1 MSQKGQEGKVRRMLS
16 RKPRLSAVLL
26 ALVTGLL
33 IVGCGGGDEGG
44 DGGGGAAAAD
54 QTLKWGLGSEFVLD
68 PGLATDTTSAK
79 LVLNIFD
86 PLVKLG
92 DNLEAVPSM
101 AESWDVNGPN
111 VVYHLRSGATWS
123 NGDPVTAE
131 DYEYAWKR
139 ALDPELAS
147 DYSYQLYGIKGAVE
161 YNECEKN
168 CAALR
173 DKVAVNATDD
183 QTLEVTL
190 TSAQPWFIQQSAHSV
205 FLPVHQAT
213 VEKFGERWT
222 RPENIVTNG
231 PFSVEAAQ
239 PSASITL
246 VKNAEWRDAANVK
259 LERVEGRIIVDGT
272 TAVQSFEAGEV
283 DVLDEQLPPAET
295 PRLKETPEYELYPG
309 LGTSY
314 YGFNV
319 KDNIKDIN
327 QRRAMSLAVDR
338 QSIIDNIT
346 QANEKPATAFT
357 PEGMPGREDIVSG
370 EGSPWTPASGDV
382 EQAKELMAKAQNPK
396 KKITIYSNESPPN
409 KEVAEALQS
418 MWKQIGIDST
428 IKILEWQQFLEFLG
442 PPPPK
447 AVDIYRLGWVGDFV
461 DDINFLELWTCD
473 SGNNNTGFCDK
484 EYDALVAKA
493 QKTAN
498 NSDRYAIYKQ
508 LEEKLTGQDGALPF
522 IPLWYITYPNLERET
537 VKETFNINLL
547 DQVDLTKV
555 EIKEG

>member
-1 MSQKGQEGKVRRMLS
+1 MLS
-16 RKPRLSAVLL
+16 RKPRLAVVLL

-33 IVGCGGGDEGG
+33 VVGCGGGDEGG

-54 QTLKWGLGSEFVLD
+54 QTLRWGLGAEVILD

-79 LVLNIFD
+79 IVLNIFD

-92 DNLEAVPSM
+92 DELEAVPAM
-101 AESWDVNGPN
+101 AESWDVNGKN
-111 VVYHLRSGATWS
+111 VVYHLRSGAKWS
-123 NGDPVTAE
+123 NGDPVTAK
-131 DYEYAWKR
+131 DYEFAWKR
-139 ALDPELAS
+139 AVSPELAS
-147 DYSYQLYGIKGAVE
+147 DYAYQLFGIEGATD
-161 YNECEKN
+161 YNSCESN
-168 CAALR
+168 CDALR
-173 DKVAVNATDD
+173 EKVAVKATDD

-190 TSAQPWFIQQSAHSV
+190 TSVQPWFIQQSAHSV

-213 VEKFGERWT
+213 IEQFGERWT

-231 PFSVEAAQ
+231 PFKVEAAE

-246 VKNAEWRDAANVK
+246 VKDQDWRDADTVK

-283 DVLDEQLPPAET
+283 DVLDEQIPPAET

-309 LGTSY
+309 LGTTY

-319 KDNIKDIN
+319 KDNITDLN
-327 QRRAMSLAVDR
+327 QRRAMSLAIDR

-357 PEGMPGREDIVSG
+357 PEGMPGRADIVAAD
-370 EGSPWTPASGDV
+370 GSPWTPASGDI
-382 EQAKELMAKAQNPK
+382 EQAKELMSQAQNPK
-396 KKITIYSNESPPN
+396 RNITIYSNESPPN

-418 MWKQIGIDST
+418 MWKQIGIDSS
-428 IKILEWQQFLEFLG
+428 IKILEWQQYLEFLG

-447 AVDIYRLGWVGDFV
+447 AVDIFRLGWVGDFV

-484 EYDALVAKA
+484 EYDALVAEAKQTPDNA
-493 QKTAN
+493 A
-498 NSDRYAIYKQ
+498 RYEIYKQ
-508 LEEKLTGQDGALPF
+508 LEEKLTGQDGVLPF
-522 IPLWYITYPNLERET
+522 IPLWYITYQNLERES
-537 VKETFNINLL
+537 VKDTFNINLL

-555 EIKEG
+555 EIKE

>member
-1 MSQKGQEGKVRRMLS
+1 MPS
-16 RKPRLSAVLL
+16 RKRWLPAVLL
-26 ALVTGLL
+26 VLVTGLL
-33 IVGCGGGDEGG
+33 VVGCGGDDNGG
-44 DGGGGAAAAD
+44 GGGGAAAAD

-92 DNLEAVPSM
+92 DDLEAVPSM
-101 AESWDVNGPN
+101 AESWDVNGPK
-111 VVYHLRSGATWS
+111 VVYHLRSGAKWS
-123 NGDPVTAE
+123 NGDPVTAK
-131 DYEYAWKR
+131 DYEYSWKR
-139 ALDPELAS
+139 ALSPELGS
-147 DYSYQLYGIKGAVE
+147 DYSYQLYGIKGATE
-161 YNECEKN
+161 YNACKKN
-168 CAALR
+168 CNALR
-173 DKVAVNATDD
+173 DKVAVKATDD

-190 TSAQPWFIQQSAHSV
+190 TSTQPWFVQQSAHSV

-231 PFSVEAAQ
+231 PFKVEAAQ

-246 VKNAEWRDAANVK
+246 VKDPDWRDADDVK
-259 LERVEGRIIVDGT
+259 LERVEGKIIVDGT

-283 DVLDEQLPPAET
+283 DALDEQLPPAET
-295 PRLKETPEYELYPG
+295 PRLKDTPEYQLYPG

-319 KDNIKDIN
+319 KDNIKDLN

-357 PEGMPGREDIVSG
+357 PVGMPGRTDIVSQS
-370 EGSPWTPASGDV
+370 GSPWTPASGDV
-382 EQAKELMAKAQNPK
+382 AKAKEFMAKAKNPK

-447 AVDIYRLGWVGDFV
+447 SVDIYRLGWVGDFV

-484 EYDALVAKA
+484 SYDSLVAKA
-493 QKTAN
+493 KTTPDNDA
-498 NSDRYAIYKQ
+498 RYAIYKQ
-508 LEEKLTGQDGALPF
+508 LENKLTGQDGALPI
-522 IPLWYITYPNLERET
+522 IPLWYITYPNLERES
-537 VKETFNINLL
+537 VKDTFKINLL

-555 EIKEG
+555 EIKG

>member
-1 MSQKGQEGKVRRMLS
+1 MLRRN
-16 RKPRLSAVLL
+16 PRLSAVLL

-33 IVGCGGGDEGG
+33 VVGCGGGDEGS
-44 DGGGGAAAAD
+44 DTGGGAAAAD
-54 QTLKWGLGSEFVLD
+54 QTLRWGLGSEVVLD

-79 LVLNIFD
+79 IVLNIYD
-86 PLVKLG
+86 PLVKL
-92 DNLEAVPSM
+92 DDELNAVPSM
-101 AESWDVNGPN
+101 AESWDVNGKN
-111 VVYHLRSGATWS
+111 VTYHLKSGAKWS
-123 NGDPVTAE
+123 NGDPVTAK

-139 ALDPELAS
+139 AASPELAS
-147 DYSYQLYGIKGAVE
+147 DYSYQLFGIQGATE
-161 YNECEKN
+161 YNSCESN
-168 CAALR
+168 CNALR
-173 DKVAVNATDD
+173 DKMMVKATDD
-183 QTLEVTL
+183 QTLQVTL
-190 TSAQPWFIQQSAHSV
+190 TSTQPWFIQQSAHSV

-213 VEKFGERWT
+213 VEAAPERWT
-222 RPENIVTNG
+222 RPETIVTNG
-231 PFSVEAAQ
+231 PFKVEAAE

-246 VKNAEWRDAANVK
+246 VKDPEWRDADTVK

-283 DVLDEQLPPAET
+283 DVLDEQLPAAET

-319 KDNIKDIN
+319 KDNITDIN

-357 PEGMPGREDIVSG
+357 PEGMPGFEDIVT
-370 EGSPWTPASGDV
+370 EPSPWTPASGDI
-382 EQAKELMAKAQNPK
+382 EQAKELMSQAKNPK
-396 KKITIYSNESPPN
+396 TNITIYSNESSPN

-418 MWKQIGIDST
+418 MWKQIGINST
-428 IKILEWQQFLEFLG
+428 IKILEWQQYLEFLG

-473 SGNNNTGFCDK
+473 SGNNNTGYCDK
-484 EYDALVAKA
+484 EFDALVAKA
-493 QKTAN
+493 KQTPDNAE
-498 NSDRYAIYKQ
+498 RYEIYKQ
-508 LEEKLTGQDGALPF
+508 LEQKLTGQDGALPF
-522 IPLWYITYPNLERET
+522 IPLWYTTYPNLERET
-537 VKETFNINLL
+537 VKDTFSINLL

-555 EIKEG
+555 EIKE

>member
-1 MSQKGQEGKVRRMLS
+1 MLS
-16 RKPRLSAVLL
+16 RKRWLPAVLL
-26 ALVTGLL
+26 ALFAGLVV
-33 IVGCGGGDEGG
+33 VGCGGSDNGG
-44 DGGGGAAAAD
+44 GGGGAAEN
-54 QTLKWGLGSEFVLD
+54 QVLKWGLGSEFQLD

-86 PLVKLG
+86 PLVKL
-92 DNLEAVPSM
+92 DDKLNAAPSM
-101 AESWDVNGPN
+101 AESWDVNGTK
-111 VVYHLRSGATWS
+111 VVYHLKSGSKWTD
-123 NGDPVTAE
+123 GTPVTAK
-131 DYEYAWKR
+131 DYEYSWKR
-139 ALDPELAS
+139 AASPELAS
-147 DYSYQLYGIKGAVE
+147 DYAYQLFGIKGAVE
-161 YNECEKN
+161 YNSCKSNCDALKN
-168 CAALR
+168 AMGV
-173 DKVAVNATDD
+173 KATNDT
-183 QTLEVTL
+183 TLEVTL
-190 TSAQPWFIQQSAHSV
+190 TSPQPWFVQQSAHSV
-205 FLPVHQAT
+205 FLAVPQKT
-213 VEKFGERWT
+213 VEKFGAKWT

-231 PFSVEAAQ
+231 PFKVEAAQ

-246 VKNAEWRDAANVK
+246 VKDPNWRDADSVK
-259 LERVEGRIIVDGT
+259 LERVEGKIIVDAT

-295 PRLKETPEYELYPG
+295 PRLKDTPEYQLYPG

-319 KDNIKDIN
+319 KDNITDIH
-327 QRRAMSLAVDR
+327 QRHAMSLAVDR

-346 QANEKPATAFT
+346 QANEKPADAFT
-357 PEGMPGREDIVSG
+357 PDGMPGRADIVG
-370 EGSPWTPASGDV
+370 TPSPWTPASGDI
-382 EQAKELMAKAQNPK
+382 AKAKAEMALAKNPK
-396 KKITIYSNESPPN
+396 TKITIYSNEAAPN

-418 MWKQIGIDST
+418 MWKQIGISSS

-484 EYDALVAKA
+484 DYDALVAKA
-493 QKTAN
+493 KNTPDNTA
-498 NSDRYAIYKQ
+498 RYAIYKQ

-522 IPLWYITYPNLERET
+522 IPLWYITYPNLERTT
-537 VKETFNINLL
+537 VKDTFNINLL

-555 EIKEG
+555 EIKES

>member
-1 MSQKGQEGKVRRMLS
+1 MLS
-16 RKPRLSAVLL
+16 RNRWLLAVLL
-26 ALVTGLL
+26 SLAAVLFV
-33 IVGCGGGDEGG
+33 VGCGGGDDEGN
-44 DGGGGAAAAD
+44 GGGGAAAAD

-79 LVLNIFD
+79 LVLNIYD

-92 DNLEAVPSM
+92 DDLEAVPSM
-101 AESWDVNGPN
+101 AESWDVKGPK
-111 VVYHLRSGATWS
+111 VTYHLLTGAKWS
-123 NGDPVTAE
+123 NGDPVTAK

-139 ALDPELAS
+139 ALSPELGS

-173 DKVAVNATDD
+173 DKVAVKATDD

-190 TSAQPWFIQQSAHSV
+190 TSPQPWFIQQSAHSV
-205 FLPVHQAT
+205 FLPVHQKT
-213 VEKFGERWT
+213 VEQFGERWT
-222 RPENIVTNG
+222 RPQNIVTNG
-231 PFSVEAAQ
+231 PFKVESAQ

-246 VKNAEWRDAANVK
+246 VKNPEWRDADSVK
-259 LERVEGRIIVDGT
+259 LERVEGKIIVDGT

-283 DVLDEQLPPAET
+283 DVLDEQLPAAET

-309 LGTSY
+309 LGTTY

-319 KDNIKDIN
+319 KDNITDIN

-346 QANEKPATAFT
+346 QANEKPANAFT
-357 PEGMPGREDIVSG
+357 PDGMPGEDQIVAD
-370 EGSPWTPASGDV
+370 GSPWTPASGDV
-382 EQAKELMAKAQNPK
+382 EKAKEYMGKAKNAK
-396 KKITIYSNESPPN
+396 KKITIYTNEGAPN

-442 PPPPK
+442 PPPAN
-447 AVDIYRLGWVGDFV
+447 AVDMYRLGWIADYV
-461 DDINFLELWTCD
+461 DPMNFLELWTSK

-484 EYDALVAKA
+484 DYDALVAKA
-493 QKTAN
+493 KQTPDDSA
-498 NSDRYAIYKQ
+498 RYDIYKQ
-508 LEEKLTGQDGALPF
+508 LEAKLTGQDGALPF

-537 VKETFNINLL
+537 VKDTFNINLL

-555 EIKEG
+555 EIKG

>member
-1 MSQKGQEGKVRRMLS
+1 MLS
-16 RKPRLSAVLL
+16 RNRWSQAVLL
-26 ALVTGLL
+26 SLVAVLVV
-33 IVGCGGGDEGG
+33 VGCGGGDDEGS
-44 DGGGGAAAAD
+44 GGGAGTAAAE
-54 QTLKWGLGSEFVLD
+54 QTLKWGLGSEFNLD

-79 LVLNIFD
+79 LVLNLFD
-86 PLVKLG
+86 PLVKLA
-92 DNLEAVPSM
+92 DDLEAVPSM
-101 AESWDVNGPN
+101 AESWDVNGAK
-111 VVYHLRSGATWS
+111 VVYHLRTGAKWS
-123 NGDPVTAE
+123 NGDPVTAK
-131 DYEYAWKR
+131 DYEYGWKR
-139 ALDPELAS
+139 AVSPELAS

-173 DKVAVNATDD
+173 DAVAIKATDD

-190 TSAQPWFIQQSAHSV
+190 TSPQPWFIQQSAHSV
-205 FLPVHQAT
+205 FLPVHQKT
-213 VEKFGERWT
+213 IEQFGDRWT
-222 RPENIVTNG
+222 RAQNIVTNG
-231 PFSVEAAQ
+231 PFKVEDAQ

-246 VKNAEWRDAANVK
+246 VKNMEWRDAANVK
-259 LERVEGRIIVDGT
+259 LERVEGKIIVDGT

-283 DVLDEQLPPAET
+283 DVLDEQLPAAET
-295 PRLKETPEYELYPG
+295 PRLKDTPEYELYPG

-319 KDNIKDIN
+319 KDNITDVN

-346 QANEKPATAFT
+346 QANEKPANAFT
-357 PEGMPGREDIVSG
+357 PDGMPGEEEIVG
-370 EGSPWTPASGDV
+370 EGSPFTPAAGDLDK
-382 EQAKELMAKAQNPK
+382 AKEYMAKAQNPK
-396 KKITIYSNESPPN
+396 TKITIYSNEGAPN
-409 KEVAEALQS
+409 KEVAQALQS

-473 SGNNNTGFCDK
+473 SGNNNTGYCDK

-493 QKTAN
+493 KATPETGA
-498 NSDRYAIYKQ
+498 RYAIYKE
-508 LEEKLTGQDGALPF
+508 LEAKLTGPDGFLPF

-537 VKETFNINLL
+537 VKETFKINLL

-555 EIKEG
+555 EVKG

>member
-1 MSQKGQEGKVRRMLS
+1 MVSRNRWLS
-16 RKPRLSAVLL
+16 VVLLSVAAVLL
-26 ALVTGLL
+26 V
-33 IVGCGGGDEGG
+33 VGCGGGDDDGG
-44 DGGGGAAAAD
+44 NGGGGAAAAD
-54 QTLKWGLGSEFVLD
+54 QTLKWGLGAEYVLD

-92 DNLEAVPSM
+92 DDLEAVPSM
-101 AESWDVNGPN
+101 AESWDVNGPK
-111 VVYHLRSGATWS
+111 VVYHLRTGAKWS
-123 NGDPVTAE
+123 NGDPVTAK

-139 ALDPELAS
+139 ALSPELGS

-173 DKVAVNATDD
+173 DKVAVKATDD
-183 QTLEVTL
+183 KTLEVTL
-190 TSAQPWFIQQSAHSV
+190 TSTQPWFIQQSAHSV
-205 FLPVHQAT
+205 FLPVHQKT
-213 VEKFGERWT
+213 VEQFGERWT
-222 RPENIVTNG
+222 QPENIVTNG
-231 PFSVEAAQ
+231 PFKVEAAQ

-246 VKNAEWRDAANVK
+246 VKDPNWRDAANVK
-259 LERVEGRIIVDGT
+259 LERVEGKIIVDGT

-283 DVLDEQLPPAET
+283 DVLDEQLPAAET
-295 PRLKETPEYELYPG
+295 PRLKDTPEYELYPG
-309 LGTSY
+309 LGTTY

-319 KDNIKDIN
+319 KDNITDIH

-346 QANEKPATAFT
+346 QANEKPANAFT
-357 PEGMPGREDIVSG
+357 PTGMPGEEQIVG
-370 EGSPWTPASGDV
+370 EGSPWTPASGDIDK
-382 EQAKELMAKAQNPK
+382 AKDEMAQAQNPK
-396 KKITIYSNESPPN
+396 KKITIYTNEGAPN

-418 MWKQIGIDST
+418 MWKQIGIDSS
-428 IKILEWQQFLEFLG
+428 IKILEWQQYLEFLG

-484 EYDALVAKA
+484 DYDALVAKA
-493 QKTAN
+493 KQTPDDNA
-498 NSDRYAIYKQ
+498 RYDIYNE
-508 LEEKLTGQDGALPF
+508 LEAKLTGENGALPF
-522 IPLWYITYPNLERET
+522 IPLWYITYPNLERES
-537 VKETFNINLL
+537 VKDTFEINLL

-555 EIKEG
+555 EIKG

>member
-1 MSQKGQEGKVRRMLS
+1 MRRNRLLS
-16 RKPRLSAVLL
+16 TVLL
-26 ALVTGLL
+26 TLVTGFLV
-33 IVGCGGGDEGG
+33 VGCGGGDDGG

-54 QTLKWGLGSEFVLD
+54 QTLKWGLGAEYVLD

-92 DNLEAVPSM
+92 DELEAVPAM

-111 VVYHLRSGATWS
+111 VVYHLRSGSQWS

-139 ALDPELAS
+139 ALSPELGS
-147 DYSYQLYGIKGAVE
+147 DYSYQLFGIKGATE
-161 YNECEKN
+161 YNSCESN
-168 CAALR
+168 CDAL
-173 DKVAVNATDD
+173 KEQVAVNATDD
-183 QTLEVTL
+183 TTLEVTL

-213 VEKFGERWT
+213 VEQFGERWT

-231 PFSVEAAQ
+231 PFKVEAAE

-246 VKNAEWRDAANVK
+246 AKDPEWRDADTVA

-283 DVLDEQLPPAET
+283 DVLDEQLPPAEI
-295 PRLKETPEYELYPG
+295 PRLKETPDYELYPG

-314 YGFNV
+314 YGFNMKQV
-319 KDNIKDIN
+319 PDVN
-327 QRRAMSLAVDR
+327 QRRAMSLAINR
-338 QSIIDNIT
+338 QTIIDNIT
-346 QANEKPATAFT
+346 QADEKPANAFT
-357 PEGMPGREDIVSG
+357 PVGMPGFEEIVGS
-370 EGSPWTPASGDV
+370 GSPWTAATGDMQQA
-382 EQAKELMAKAQNPK
+382 EQLMSQVQNPVRNV
-396 KKITIYSNESPPN
+396 TIYSNESTPN
-409 KEVAEALQS
+409 KDVAVAIQS

-442 PPPPK
+442 PPPPA
-447 AVDIYRLGWVGDFV
+447 AVDVFRLGWVGDFV

-484 EYDALVAKA
+484 EYDALVAEA
-493 QKTAN
+493 RRTPDNAA
-498 NSDRYAIYKQ
+498 RWEIYNQ
-508 LEEKLTGQDGALPF
+508 LEAKLTGQDGVLPF
-522 IPLWYITYPNLERET
+522 IPLWYITYPNLEREN
-537 VKETFNINLL
+537 VKETFKINLL
-547 DQVDLTKV
+547 DQVDLTTV
-555 EIKEG
+555 EIKES

>member
-1 MSQKGQEGKVRRMLS
+1 MLS
-16 RKPRLSAVLL
+16 RKPRLAVVLL

-33 IVGCGGGDEGG
+33 VVGCGGGDEGG

-54 QTLKWGLGSEFVLD
+54 QTLRWGLGSEVILD

-79 LVLNIFD
+79 IVLNIFD

-92 DNLEAVPSM
+92 DELEAVPSM
-101 AESWDVNGPN
+101 AESWDVNGKN
-111 VVYHLRSGATWS
+111 VVYHLRSGAKWS
-123 NGDPVTAE
+123 NGDPVTAK
-131 DYEYAWKR
+131 DYEFAWKR
-139 ALDPELAS
+139 AVSPELAS
-147 DYSYQLYGIKGAVE
+147 DYAYQLFGIQGATE
-161 YNECEKN
+161 YNSCESN
-168 CAALR
+168 CDALR
-173 DKVAVNATDD
+173 EKVAVNATDD

-190 TSAQPWFIQQSAHSV
+190 TSVQPWFIQQSAHSV

-213 VEKFGERWT
+213 IEQFGERWT

-231 PFSVEAAQ
+231 PFKVEAAE
-239 PSASITL
+239 PSASLTL
-246 VKNAEWRDAANVK
+246 VKDQDWRDADTVK

-295 PRLKETPEYELYPG
+295 PRLKDTPEYELYPG
-309 LGTSY
+309 LGTTY

-319 KDNIKDIN
+319 KDNITDIN
-327 QRRAMSLAVDR
+327 QRRAMSLAIDR

-357 PEGMPGREDIVSG
+357 PDGMPGREDIVAAD
-370 EGSPWTPASGDV
+370 GSPWTPASGDI
-382 EQAKELMAKAQNPK
+382 EQAKEYMSQAQNPK
-396 KKITIYSNESPPN
+396 TNITIYSNESPPN

-418 MWKQIGIDST
+418 MWKQIGIDSS
-428 IKILEWQQFLEFLG
+428 IKILEWQQYLEFLG

-447 AVDIYRLGWVGDFV
+447 AVDIFRLGWVGDFV

-484 EYDALVAKA
+484 EYDALVAEAKQTPDNA
-493 QKTAN
+493 A
-498 NSDRYAIYKQ
+498 RYEIYKQ
-508 LEEKLTGQDGALPF
+508 LEEKLTGQDGVLPF
-522 IPLWYITYPNLERET
+522 IPLWYITYQNLERES
-537 VKETFNINLL
+537 VKDTFNINLL

-555 EIKEG
+555 EIKE